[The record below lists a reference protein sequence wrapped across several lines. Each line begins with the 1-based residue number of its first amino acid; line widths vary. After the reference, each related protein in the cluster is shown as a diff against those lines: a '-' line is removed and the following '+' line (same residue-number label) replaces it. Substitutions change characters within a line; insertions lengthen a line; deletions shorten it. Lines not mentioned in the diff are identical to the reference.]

1 MNQPSKLLGVNYH
14 YCAPSDGEHWPGM
27 KGVTPIE
34 FERQLVSLSQHYTY
48 FDLGDLPLIPNE
60 SSSEASGCLITFDDG
75 MVDVVKSA
83 KPVLN
88 KYRFPAII
96 FCCALPYVEQRVLN
110 VQKTHLLHGR
120 WGWEGFRI
128 RFMAALE
135 DDPEGNLRDDT
146 AHLGLDHMYR
156 YDDSET
162 RIFKRLINVEL
173 PFRVVD
179 RILDRMFNVE
189 FGPQRDAVSRLYL
202 DLDDIKRCVD
212 DGMGIG
218 LHTYS
223 HRMLSRLSNDEQAED
238 LDASLALFR
247 DKLGLEVRSISY
259 PYGIKGSWN
268 VDSKRLAQERGLDM
282 AFTLGR
288 QIYHPETFSDPMEIP
303 RYDVNDVF
311 ERDGTLRHAFCG

>member
-14 YCAPSDGEHWPGM
+14 YCAASDGGQWPGM

-34 FERQLVSLSQHYTY
+34 FEKQLVSLSQYYTT
-48 FDLGDLPLIPNE
+48 FNLDDLPLVPNE
-60 SSSEASGCLITFDDG
+60 CSSGVSGCLITFDDG
-75 MVDVVKSA
+75 MVDAVTSA

-120 WGWEGFRI
+120 WGWEGFRT
-128 RFMAALE
+128 RFMAAL
-135 DDPEGNLRDDT
+135 DSDPEGNLRDDA
-146 AHLGLDHMYR
+146 AHLGLDQMYR
-156 YDDSET
+156 YDDPET
-162 RIFKRLINVEL
+162 RLFKRLINVEL
-173 PFRVVD
+173 PYRVVD
-179 RILDRMFNVE
+179 RILDRMFNAE
-189 FGPQRDAVSRLYL
+189 FGPQRDAVKRLYL

-212 DGMGIG
+212 DGIAVG

-223 HRMLSRLSNDEQAED
+223 HRMLSRLSSDEQAED

-268 VDSKRLAQERGLDM
+268 GDSKRLAQERGLDL

-288 QIYHPETFSDPMEIP
+288 QIYHPETSSDPMEIP